1 MTGKAASGLLKAPI
15 WAYRWLVS
23 PVLPASCRYQPTC
36 SGYAIQA
43 IDRHGPLL
51 GIWLAL
57 VRIVRCHPWGGCGFD
72 PVPEHVRLPWRR
84 ASQAAPK

>member
-1 MTGKAASGLLKAPI
+1 MIDKTVSCLLKAPI
-15 WAYRWLVS
+15 WAYRWLIS
-23 PVLPASCRYQPTC
+23 PILPVSCRYHPTC

-51 GIWLAL
+51 GLWLAL
-57 VRIVRCHPWGGCGFD
+57 ARIVRCHPWGGCGFD
-72 PVPEHVRLPWRR
+72 PVPERVRPPWRR